1 LTLIFK
7 INILK
12 SGSRNSRKKEVK
24 ENGSWIIFIFLMAVP
39 AMVMALA
46 GKVASIQ
53 NPVLRISLG
62 TLLLIVLA
70 LWLLFLWIENER
82 PHLRDH
88 KEEDEQN

>member
-1 LTLIFK
+1 MGAGLFLF
-7 INILK
+7 
-12 SGSRNSRKKEVK
+12 
-24 ENGSWIIFIFLMAVP
+24 FLMAVP

-82 PHLRDH
+82 PHLKDY
-88 KEEDEQN
+88 KDEEDEQN